1 MSYRAPLALSGS
13 TPNPIPTANTSDAAA
28 FTVGSYVY
36 APPLAALV
44 PWLDTNLAVRNIN
57 LEQAALNVPDLVRA
71 TLTALGASVSDA
83 RWVAGGYL
91 YTRWRPSQSQPA
103 VQYAT
108 AVRDALLQAALR
120 ISPQS
125 QIIMRRFRVTMP
137 TGRQDIYVYPTG
149 AVPPPPPPIAG
160 TRSSEGP
167 LPTEAQSASSI
178 DWGMVAAGIGGAT
191 VLLGGVGFVLYRR
204 SRQQQVK
211 SNRRSRRR
219 RS

>member
-13 TPNPIPTANTSDAAA
+13 TPNPVPTANTADAAS

-36 APPLAALV
+36 APPLAAIE
-44 PWLDTNLAVRNIN
+44 PWLDANLAVRNVN
-57 LEQAALNVPDLVRA
+57 LEQSALNVPDLVRR
-71 TLTALGASVSDA
+71 TLEAMGASVSDV

-91 YTRWRPSQSQPA
+91 YTRWRPSASQPA

-108 AVRDALLQAALR
+108 AVRDSLLQAAQR

-125 QIIMRRFRVTMP
+125 QIIMRRFRVNMP

-149 AVPPPPPPIAG
+149 TVPPAPPPISG

-167 LPTEAQSASSI
+167 LPTEAQSASGL
-178 DWGMVAAGIGGAT
+178 DWGLVAAGLAGAT
-191 VLLGGVGFVLYRR
+191 ALIGGVGFVFYRR
-204 SRQQQVK
+204 SRQQQMK
-211 SNRRSRRR
+211 SNRRGRRR

>member
-1 MSYRAPLALSGS
+1 MSYSLALAGS
-13 TPNPIPTANTSDAAA
+13 TPNPIPGTNTADATA

-36 APPLAALV
+36 APPIAALV
-44 PWLDTNLAVRNIN
+44 PWLDANLSVRNVN
-57 LEQAALNVPDLVRA
+57 LEQSALNVPDLVRS

-125 QIIMRRFRVTMP
+125 QVIMRRFRVNMP

-149 AVPPPPPPIAG
+149 SVPAPPPPVPG

-167 LPTEAQSASSI
+167 LPTEAQSAGGI
-178 DWGMVAAGIGGAT
+178 DLGLVAAGVVGAT
-191 VLLGGVGFVLYRR
+191 VLIGGIGFALYRR
-204 SRQQQVK
+204 NRQQLK
-211 SNRRSRRR
+211 SNRRGRRR
-219 RS
+219 RR

>member
-1 MSYRAPLALSGS
+1 MSYSLAGS
-13 TPNPIPTANTSDAAA
+13 TPNPVPMANTSDAAS
-28 FTVGSYVY
+28 FTTGSYVY

-44 PWLDTNLAVRNIN
+44 PWLDANLAVRNIN
-57 LEQAALNVPDLVRA
+57 LEQSALNVPDLVRA

-91 YTRWRPSQSQPA
+91 YTRWRPSASQPA

-125 QIIMRRFRVTMP
+125 QIIMRRFRVNMP

-149 AVPPPPPPIAG
+149 TVPPPPPPVAG
-160 TRSSEGP
+160 TRSSDGP
-167 LPTEAQSASSI
+167 PPTEAQSVSGI
-178 DWGMVAAGIGGAT
+178 DTGLVVAGVAGAAVIVAAGIG
-191 VLLGGVGFVLYRR
+191 FVMYRKK
-204 SRQQQVK
+204 QQMK